1 MNKSLN
7 LKSWILKTILFEG
20 KKKESML
27 PMKKSNFFPFS
38 FGEEKAKLAGN
49 AF

>member
-7 LKSWILKTILFEG
+7 LKSSILKTILFE
-20 KKKESML
+20 KENKRSTL
-27 PMKKSNFFPFS
+27 PMKKSNLFPFP

-49 AF
+49 AS